1 MQLPRKAILRGQC
14 GRRLSAATSAIERSP
29 ARGTAPNVFCAAFL
43 LPQDTADSSAFA
55 SAFDI
60 ENLFRVSE
68 FEFRVSLR
76 ASHFS
81 VSVVSFQ
88 GFSFPPDRSAP
99 VPSRSALYSLP
110 AFQVGQA
117 SELARSLP
125 NK

>member
-60 ENLFRVSE
+60 ENLLRVSE

-88 GFSFPPDRSAP
+88 GFSFPPRP
-99 VPSRSALYSLP
+99 LRSRSVSQRLIFVACVP
-110 AFQVGQA
+110 GRPGVRVG
-117 SELARSLP
+117 
-125 NK
+125 KVVT